1 MHGRWRACH
10 EIGEQIRIYVNV
22 EHATRYKDEYCR
34 DVSAGLLA
42 CLFTISK
49 HSHPKYEE
57 IVYDD
62 DNGPTKSTTNVGS
75 LFGNIG
81 IYRKFSASS
90 EKQAN
95 NINHS
100 DNNSNL

>member
-1 MHGRWRACH
+1 M
-10 EIGEQIRIYVNV
+10 
-22 EHATRYKDEYCR
+22 
-34 DVSAGLLA
+34 SAGLLA

-95 NINHS
+95 NINW
-100 DNNSNL
+100 DAIQTTTVIYKQLSNEII